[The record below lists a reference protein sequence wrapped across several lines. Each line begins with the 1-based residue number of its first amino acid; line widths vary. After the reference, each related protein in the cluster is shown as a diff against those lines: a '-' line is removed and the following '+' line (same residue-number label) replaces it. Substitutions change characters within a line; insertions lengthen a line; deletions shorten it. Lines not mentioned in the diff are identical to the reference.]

1 MQISL
6 NLNLIINEVSD
17 SQIAS
22 PHQKLADTS
31 VRRARLAS
39 AGPHSSQAPPAWP
52 WPLLRVKGE
61 GGCRSPNSWSPNF
74 CRFLQFTN
82 EPFTGHPERF
92 WTLAQTPTS
101 GLVPGYLMVLR
112 PELVLLTSSHHQGW
126 GGGWPCT
133 SLASCS
139 PLSKFWRQDANQH

>member
-52 WPLLRVKGE
+52 WLLLRVKGE
-61 GGCRSPNSWSPNF
+61 GGCRRPNSWSPNF

-101 GLVPGYLMVLR
+101 GLVPGYLITAR
-112 PELVLLTSSHHQGW
+112 TCSTDQQPSSRV